1 MELSLN
7 ILVIV
12 ISNIFISRKKV
23 LNVRQTPPPPLP
35 WAYLWECQD
44 QRTWL
49 AWGKE
54 AMEDTVAMEAM
65 ETMETMGTMETME
78 ATEAMG
84 VMGATGA
91 KSMTPP
97 CTPSP
102 PWAA

>member
-1 MELSLN
+1 M
-7 ILVIV
+7 
-12 ISNIFISRKKV
+12 ISDIFISRKKV

-44 QRTWL
+44 QHTWL

-54 AMEDTVAMEAM
+54 AMEDTVATEAMEATETM
-65 ETMETMGTMETME
+65 ETMETM
-78 ATEAMG
+78 EAMG

-102 PWAA
+102 PWVA